1 MGELEL
7 CVCGSENRT
16 LQGRG
21 CDWGWRNEKENADTQ
36 WDREEPVRKAIVD
49 RCIPEAG

>member
-7 CVCGSENRT
+7 CVCGSENRP

-21 CDWGWRNEKENADTQ
+21 CDWGWRNENADTQ
-36 WDREEPVRKAIVD
+36 WDREEPVRKAMVD